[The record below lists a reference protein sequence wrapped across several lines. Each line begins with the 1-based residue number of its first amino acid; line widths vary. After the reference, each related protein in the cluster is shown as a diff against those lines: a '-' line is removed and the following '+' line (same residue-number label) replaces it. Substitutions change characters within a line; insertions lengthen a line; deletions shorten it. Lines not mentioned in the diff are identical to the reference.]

1 MPVPPGVLFEAVV
14 TDVAGAR
21 AAVAHGGAAR
31 LELCVRLDVGG
42 ITPPREL
49 VRAVVAAAPVPVHAM
64 VRPRGGDFVHDA
76 AELDAMVA
84 SIGAHRDAG
93 ARGVVFGALTR
104 DHAID
109 RAATTRLVAAARP
122 MAVTFHRAFD
132 DTPDLDAALD
142 TLIELG
148 VERVL
153 TSGGMPTAPA
163 AVDVLARLVRRAAG
177 RITVLA
183 GGGVRPQDYAAL
195 VARAGVRELHA
206 SRW

>member
-14 TDVAGAR
+14 MDVAGAR
-21 AAVAHGGAAR
+21 TAVADSGAAR

-49 VRAVVAAAPVPVHAM
+49 VRDVVAAASVPVHAM

-93 ARGVVFGALTR
+93 ARGVVFGVLTR
-104 DHAID
+104 DRAID
-109 RAATTRLVAAARP
+109 PAATARLVAAARP

-132 DTPDLDAALD
+132 ETPDLDASLD

-153 TSGGMPTAPA
+153 TSGGMPTAPEA
-163 AVDVLARLVRRAAG
+163 IDVLARLVRRAAG
-177 RITVLA
+177 RIAILA
-183 GGGVRPQDYAAL
+183 GGGVRPQHYAELAE
-195 VARAGVRELHA
+195 RAGVRELHG